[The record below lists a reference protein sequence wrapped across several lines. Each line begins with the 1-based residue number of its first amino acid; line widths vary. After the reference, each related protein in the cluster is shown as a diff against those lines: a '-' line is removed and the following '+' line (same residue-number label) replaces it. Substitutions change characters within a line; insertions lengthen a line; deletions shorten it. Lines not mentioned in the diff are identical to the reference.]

1 MMYDHFE
8 AEAPETILKGII
20 QALVAYPEEV
30 EILKTDSPGSTVLT
44 IDVVSEDRG
53 KIIGRG
59 GSIIKSLTTLF
70 RALGGKIG
78 KQIFLEI
85 QEEYR

>member
-8 AEAPETILKGII
+8 PASPEDILSTII

-30 EILKTDSPGSTVLT
+30 EISKVESPGSTILT
-44 IDVVSEDRG
+44 IDVIPEDRG

-59 GSIIKSLTTLF
+59 GSIIKSMNTLF
-70 RALGGKIG
+70 RALGGKMG
-78 KQIFLEI
+78 KQIVLEI
-85 QEEYR
+85 RDN

>member
-8 AEAPETILKGII
+8 ADAPEEILKSFI

-30 EILKTDSPGSTVLT
+30 EITKTDSPGSTILT
-44 IDVVSEDRG
+44 IDVLSEDRG

-59 GSIIKSLTTLF
+59 GSIIKSLNTLF

-78 KQIFLEI
+78 KQIVLEI
-85 QEEYR
+85 HDDH